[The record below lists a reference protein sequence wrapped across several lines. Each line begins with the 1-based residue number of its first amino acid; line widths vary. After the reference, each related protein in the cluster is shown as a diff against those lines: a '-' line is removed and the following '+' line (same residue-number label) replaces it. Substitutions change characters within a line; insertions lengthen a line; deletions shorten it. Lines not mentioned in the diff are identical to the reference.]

1 MLMGVQL
8 VLYMRIYTKAI
19 NIYGVVKALHR
30 NYPSLNTQVTIS
42 INGVSLR
49 DSTYSIRYDAYR
61 ILLLVRFQITSNQ
74 TEKGLHRP
82 YTARYIKVRV
92 RLSVSQKEP
101 HYFDFN
107 LKSWSWLA
115 LRPVYTTII
124 SIHDKF
130 SSWYRR

>member
-8 VLYMRIYTKAI
+8 VLYMQIYTKAI
-19 NIYGVVKALHR
+19 NIYGVIKALHQ
-30 NYPSLNTQVTIS
+30 NYPSLNTQVTIN

-61 ILLLVRFQITSNQ
+61 ILLLVRFQITSN
-74 TEKGLHRP
+74 L
-82 YTARYIKVRV
+82 
-92 RLSVSQKEP
+92 SQKEP

-124 SIHDKF
+124 SMYVKF